1 MAQNRQCCTA
11 LSTIELFGIV
21 LKPLMA
27 EYSGRWALAA
37 AIILAAPVHLRA
49 EYPLIRYTVEARDPL
64 YSQQQQD
71 VESWYADPANPPVP
85 AIYCYVPRESE
96 DIFAVAAAFNLPYES
111 LATLNGWDA
120 PGLMNS
126 GSEMM
131 VPNMP
136 GIFVPQIPENGWEKL
151 LRENRTGKAS
161 VAVLVRIA
169 GDERRFLFHPG
180 EKFSSDERIRFLG
193 SIFSSPV
200 GRVRVSSGFGYRT
213 HPFHGGPSFHA
224 GIDLRVPLGTSVKA
238 AGDGLVAD
246 TGILESW
253 GRFAIIDHKGLYRT
267 VYAHLGEVLVS
278 RGHRVKAGEIIA
290 LSGNSGFSTGPHL
303 HFEIRRDG
311 VPIDPLRITNLRD
324 K

>member
-1 MAQNRQCCTA
+1 
-11 LSTIELFGIV
+11 
-21 LKPLMA
+21 MA
-27 EYSGRWALAA
+27 EYSARWALAA
-37 AIILAAPVHLRA
+37 AIIFAPVHLQA

-85 AIYCYVPRESE
+85 AMYRYVPRESE

-120 PGLMNS
+120 PGLMHS
-126 GSEMM
+126 GSEMV

-136 GIFVPQIPENGWEKL
+136 GIFVPQVPRNSWERQL
-151 LRENRTGKAS
+151 GENRSEKAS

-169 GDERRFLFHPG
+169 GDDRRFQFHPG

-213 HPFHGGPSFHA
+213 DPFHGGASFHA

-238 AGDGLVAD
+238 AREGLVAD
-246 TGILESW
+246 TGTLESW
-253 GRFAIIDHKGLYRT
+253 GRFAIIDHDGQYQSI
-267 VYAHLGEVLVS
+267 YAHLGDVLVS
-278 RGHRVKAGEIIA
+278 RGQRVKAGEIIA

-311 VPIDPLRITNLRD
+311 VPIDPSRITNLEE
-324 K
+324 